1 MTTKTRSVPMRFHH
15 IQFAT
20 AIRGACLEFRF
31 SLSEIDALAG
41 VGSGAAARFASHE
54 NPNPKMQTYL
64 AICNALDLDPRKY
77 FGLAL

>member
-1 MTTKTRSVPMRFHH
+1 MTTKTRSVPMRFYH

-20 AIRGACLEFRF
+20 AIRGECLEFRF

-41 VGSGAAARFASHE
+41 MEGGAAAQFAGHL

-64 AICNALDLDPRKY
+64 AICNTLGLDPCKY
-77 FGLAL
+77 FGPAL